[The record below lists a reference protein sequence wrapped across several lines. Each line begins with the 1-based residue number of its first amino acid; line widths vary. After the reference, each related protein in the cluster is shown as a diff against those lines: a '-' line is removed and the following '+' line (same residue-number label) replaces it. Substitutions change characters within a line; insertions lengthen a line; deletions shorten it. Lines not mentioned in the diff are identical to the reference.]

1 MQRPDELDLTGFA
14 ESYEEWV
21 DVGKVKDEERWGG
34 KSEYGYPRVFWLAAL
49 GLFCWGQLEP
59 RSHTH
64 FVSPV
69 IYLIHAN
76 SRPQHRPSTEPTRPA
91 KSLVKQPSFIQRAWD
106 LTASR
111 AEMGG
116 KVLCPVAPEAL
127 IG

>member
-1 MQRPDELDLTGFA
+1 MQRPDELDLTGSA

-49 GLFCWGQLEP
+49 GLFCWGNWGQLEP

-64 FVSPV
+64 FFSPV

-76 SRPQHRPSTEPTRPA
+76 SRPQHRPSTEPPDQTR
-91 KSLVKQPSFIQRAWD
+91 
-106 LTASR
+106 
-111 AEMGG
+111 
-116 KVLCPVAPEAL
+116 
-127 IG
+127 